1 MEELRGRHVV
11 ENAGFDGWAH
21 ARPGGKRQVLLVDM
35 GTLRAME
42 LAPGIIRENITTEP
56 SM

>member
-1 MEELRGRHVV
+1 MEELRERHVV
-11 ENAGFDGWAH
+11 ENAGFDGCAH

-35 GTLRAME
+35 ETVRAME
-42 LAPGIIRENITTEP
+42 LVPWIIRENITTEP